1 MGTGPLRQPVDGGR
15 VYNAFPHSPD
25 PARLMAHLA
34 TLRKPGGGLSVAHGM
49 SRAML
54 DRHHAGSA
62 SAVSISLISE
72 TELAA
77 CMAPYFDVD
86 VVISDDRMY
95 QVCGTKK

>member
-1 MGTGPLRQPVDGGR
+1 MMTSTSKYG
-15 VYNAFPHSPD
+15 AMS
-25 PARLMAHLA
+25 AAS
-34 TLRKPGGGLSVAHGM
+34 SV
-49 SRAML
+49 
-54 DRHHAGSA
+54 
-62 SAVSISLISE
+62 SLISE